1 VGKTPQRKT
10 IAAPVFYFL
19 LTKTIVMLGELN
31 ETQINN
37 ILASQVVG
45 RLACT
50 DGKHPYIVPVM
61 YRYDGKYIYGQTN
74 EGDKLKILRENKN
87 VCFETDTHTDLRN
100 WQSVV
105 AFGVFEELQDEEADK
120 AREILFGN
128 IFAQVT
134 GSRTHKS
141 NSEGAGIIADGSR
154 IKDVMYRIRVK
165 KLTGRFEKQ

>member
-1 VGKTPQRKT
+1 
-10 IAAPVFYFL
+10 
-19 LTKTIVMLGELN
+19 MLGELN

-50 DGKHPYIVPVM
+50 DGKYPYIVPVM

-141 NSEGAGIIADGSR
+141 NSGGAGIIADGSR

>member
-1 VGKTPQRKT
+1 
-10 IAAPVFYFL
+10 
-19 LTKTIVMLGELN
+19 MLGELN

-37 ILASQVVG
+37 ILASEVVG

-61 YRYDGKYIYGQTN
+61 YRYDGRYIYGQTN
-74 EGDKLKILRENKN
+74 EGDKLKIMRENNN
-87 VCFETDTHTDLRN
+87 VCFETDRHTDLRN

-105 AFGVFEELQDEEADK
+105 VFGIFEELQNEEAEK

-134 GSRTHKS
+134 GSKTHKS
-141 NSEGAGIIADGSR
+141 SHGAGIIEDDSR
-154 IKDVMYRIRVK
+154 IKNVMYRIKIK

>member
-1 VGKTPQRKT
+1 
-10 IAAPVFYFL
+10 
-19 LTKTIVMLGELN
+19 
-31 ETQINN
+31 
-37 ILASQVVG
+37 VG

-50 DGKHPYIVPVM
+50 DGKYPYIVPVM

-74 EGDKLKILRENKN
+74 EWDILKILRENNN